1 MDLKSLLSEI
11 DGLLLKGKFVD
22 AAKKFFAE
30 DIETINEYNHS
41 INGKEAKI
49 ASLNDLQ
56 SHIKKVHSVKL
67 LNQSVSDNTTFSEL
81 NYHYEY
87 HNGAQQSYGEVI
99 KRVWDKNGKIVA
111 EKYYKGPIEIE
122 KKAEKK
128 EVAKKTEPVVAKKE
142 VAKAT
147 ATPKKKEAV
156 KKTAVAKVAAPKATA
171 KKK

>member
-1 MDLKSLLSEI
+1 MDLKSVLSEI
-11 DGLLLKGKFVD
+11 DGLLQKGKFVE

-30 DIETINEYNHS
+30 DIETINENNHS

-67 LNQSVSDNTTFSEL
+67 LNQSVSENTTFSEL

-99 KRVWDKNGKIVA
+99 KRVWDKNGKIVS
-111 EKYYKGPIEIE
+111 EKYYKGPLELE

-128 EVAKKTEPVVAKKE
+128 EVAKKAEPTAAKKE
-142 VAKAT
+142 LTKAT
-147 ATPKKKEAV
+147 APKKEVVQKPA
-156 KKTAVAKVAAPKATA
+156 AAKAPASKATT

>member
-30 DIETINEYNHS
+30 DIETINEHNHS

-99 KRVWDKNGKIVA
+99 KRVWDKNGKIVT
-111 EKYYKGPIEIE
+111 EKYYKGPIELE

-128 EVAKKTEPVVAKKE
+128 EVAKKAEPAVKKE

-147 ATPKKKEAV
+147 AAPKKKEAV
-156 KKTAVAKVAAPKATA
+156 KKPAVAKVAAPKATA